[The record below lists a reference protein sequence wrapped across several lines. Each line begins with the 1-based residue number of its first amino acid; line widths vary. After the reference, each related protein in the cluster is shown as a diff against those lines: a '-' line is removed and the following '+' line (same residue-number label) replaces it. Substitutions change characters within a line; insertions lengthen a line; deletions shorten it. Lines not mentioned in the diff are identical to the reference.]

1 MGLDARA
8 GCCWSGGVRWISAF
22 TGRAGELGLLGEGVR
37 SGSTTLV
44 VGDAG
49 IGKTRLAAECAAEFD
64 AIGWL
69 AVSASCLPLTE
80 QLPLLPVVD
89 GLRQLHL
96 VEGGALLRDCLKAC
110 PQYVRDDVARLVPEL
125 ASPLPGA

>member
-1 MGLDARA
+1 MQ
-8 GCCWSGGVRWISAF
+8 WVSAF

-49 IGKTRLAAECAAEFD
+49 IGKTRLAGVCATEFGAD
-64 AIGWL
+64 GWL
-69 AVSASCLPLTE
+69 VVSASCLPLAE

-96 VEGGALLRDCLKAC
+96 VEGGSLLRDSLQDC
-110 PQYVRDDVARLVPEL
+110 PPYVRDDNA
-125 ASPLPGA
+125 